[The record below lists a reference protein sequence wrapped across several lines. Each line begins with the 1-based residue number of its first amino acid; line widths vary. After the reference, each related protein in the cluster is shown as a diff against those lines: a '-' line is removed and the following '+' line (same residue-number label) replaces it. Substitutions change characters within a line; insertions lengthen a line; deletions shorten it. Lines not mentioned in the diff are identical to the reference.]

1 MPQES
6 FTNKTESTRASRNNE
21 GYMPIVVHV
30 KEGGQIVAY
39 GFRSDNAS
47 P

>member
-1 MPQES
+1 MVAV
-6 FTNKTESTRASRNNE
+6 NVDILCGNE